1 MTIEALIEK
10 ERKVGSIIINTINK
24 REEMAEANE
33 YIKSFNTN
41 ILETIDK
48 IISISEKID
57 DKEILEKIEK
67 EVGNLRSFKDKQK
80 KIFYLF
86 NDLKIDFKDFYDLA
100 LEFVEKEAFW
110 ENVKNKK
117 FKNEFKILEIMIE
130 DIIISNKKYVVI
142 MEEYLKKFLQ
152 LKTLLE
158 KEKDI
163 TNHFSRLKKQL
174 NISFNENVRINYVLV
189 EAYQNYTDIR
199 NYK

>member
-10 ERKVGSIIINTINK
+10 ERKVGSIIVNTINK

-33 YIKSFNTN
+33 YIKSFNIN